1 MYDERTGHYQ
11 GFPTG
16 FPTDYPDGYE
26 VDGTLYQA
34 QDGMI
39 YPPLTPP
46 DSGWDPAE
54 ELAFMLRD
62 AIEEQPR
69 IPAARTGEPADPVS
83 HRDAL
88 VEITAELPPV
98 RGGARAAR
106 GHRKVRERRRLNK
119 IRTASYCIAAM
130 ACVVASAVSVFGGL
144 VAYDP
149 LRFVATGRTGSGAV
163 SWWPLLVFGPWLVGS
178 LSILRAALHQRRALH
193 SWCVVLLFSSIAMAL
208 CVAEAPDNI
217 LDRAAAALPSFAT
230 LVCFQQL
237 VRQITL
243 TRPPRRARRQHRTR
257 PAAPVSGGGPARQRT
272 PRDRPP
278 PASGGSAARRGQGRP
293 AR

>member
-1 MYDERTGHYQ
+1 MYDERTGQYQ
-11 GFPTG
+11 G
-16 FPTDYPDGYE
+16 FPTDYPDGGYE
-26 VDGTLYQA
+26 GDGTLYQA
-34 QDGMI
+34 QDGVL

-83 HRDAL
+83 HRDVL

-98 RGGARAAR
+98 RTAARAAR
-106 GHRKVRERRRLNK
+106 GHRKVRERRRLDK

-149 LRFVATGRTGSGAV
+149 LLFVATGRTGSGAV

-178 LSILRAALHQRRALH
+178 LSILRAALHQRRAVH

-208 CVAEAPDNI
+208 CVAESPDNI

-243 TRPPRRARRQHRTR
+243 TRPPRRVLPRHRTR
-257 PAAPVSGGGPARQRT
+257 PAAPASGGGAARQRT
-272 PRDRPP
+272 SRDRTP
-278 PASGGSAARRGQGRP
+278 PASGGSTAGRGQGRP

>member
-1 MYDERTGHYQ
+1 MYDERTGQYQ
-11 GFPTG
+11 G
-16 FPTDYPDGYE
+16 FPTDYPDGGYE
-26 VDGTLYQA
+26 GDGTLYQA
-34 QDGMI
+34 QDGVL

-62 AIEEQPR
+62 AIEEQQPR

-83 HRDAL
+83 HRDDL

-98 RGGARAAR
+98 STAARAAP
-106 GHRKVRERRRLNK
+106 GHRKVRERRRLDK

-208 CVAEAPDNI
+208 CVAEAPDDI

-243 TRPPRRARRQHRTR
+243 TRPPRRVLPRHRTR
-257 PAAPVSGGGPARQRT
+257 PAAPASGGGPGRQRT
-272 PRDRPP
+272 PRDRTPP
-278 PASGGSAARRGQGRP
+278 VSGGPAAGRGQGRP